1 MRTSTSSW
9 MRSAALSALLAALVV
24 APLRA
29 QTTERLV
36 PEVGEPGD
44 IIAIEG
50 TGLQDTTHV
59 MFMGIVGGFVGSMT
73 PVVPVISATP
83 TRVEVKVPALGS
95 FLPPHLP
102 GGQGGQPIG
111 LVTALDAAGHPIGG
125 QLQFYYL
132 EITFGD
138 VQTLGQGSAL
148 PGDTGTLSIS
158 FEPHGGAPKADNL
171 ALQLELENAP
181 AGAQAFLAAGLP
193 LAPPFPMVGTG
204 QLVVDLAS
212 TSLLI
217 GPFMADGTG
226 TAIMAAPVPASAS
239 GVTVALQWFARE
251 PGGTKL
257 LVSNAFVALL

>member
-1 MRTSTSSW
+1 MSARASSW
-9 MRSAALSALLAALVV
+9 LRPAVSSALMAALLV

-50 TGLQDTTHV
+50 TGLADTTQV
-59 MFMGIVGGFVGSMT
+59 MFMGLVGGFVGSMT

-83 TRVEVKVPALGS
+83 TRVEVEVPAFGS
-95 FLPPHLP
+95 FLPPHLR

-148 PGDTGTLSIS
+148 PGGPGTLAIA
-158 FEPHGGAPKADNL
+158 FEPHGGSPKAGNL

-193 LAPPFPMVGTG
+193 LAPPFPQLGTG

-217 GPFMADGTG
+217 GPFMADATG
-226 TAIMAAPVPASAS
+226 TAIMAAPVPASAA
-239 GVTVALQWFARE
+239 GVTLALQWFARE
-251 PGGTKL
+251 PGSSKL